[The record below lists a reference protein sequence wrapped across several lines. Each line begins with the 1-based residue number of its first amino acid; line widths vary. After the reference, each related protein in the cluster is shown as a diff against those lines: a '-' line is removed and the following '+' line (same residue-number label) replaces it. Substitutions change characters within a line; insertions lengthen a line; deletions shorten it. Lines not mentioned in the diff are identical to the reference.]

1 MMCFLPYVLRVVA
14 MLFLLGTLSMSTL
27 YTASC
32 RARQYQ
38 HTNKESTDSLLNL
51 SVLLYIPQDFALREI
66 PYIVTEEGKGYC
78 AGSKLMLSLG
88 PAYTAALRIAIGNVM
103 RKIHYTNV
111 MPIKAHLETARYD
124 AMIEPVA
131 DVEKVSTGID
141 FHSSSS
147 SANSTSFGI
156 STSGASGMGASGRIY
171 RFVTNIEPKISLRI
185 TLRSGETFVI
195 RAPHC
200 KATGDETGE
209 CIQLGEAMLRTINR
223 LRTPM
228 VNAFVPLLQENFAS
242 ITPAAK

>member
-1 MMCFLPYVLRVVA
+1 MMSFLPYVLRVSA
-14 MLFLLGTLSMSTL
+14 ALFLFGILSLSTL
-27 YTASC
+27 YTAPC
-32 RARQYQ
+32 FARQYQ
-38 HTNKESTDSLLNL
+38 HPNEQGVDSLLNL
-51 SVLLYIPQDFALREI
+51 SVLLYIPENFALREI
-66 PYIVTEEGKGYC
+66 PYIVAEEGKGYC

-88 PAYTAALRIAIGNVM
+88 PAYTAALRIAVGNVM

-111 MPIKAHLETARYD
+111 MPMKAKLETARYD
-124 AMIEPVA
+124 AIIEPVA
-131 DVEKVSTGID
+131 DIEKVYTGID

-147 SANSTSFGI
+147 SANGTSFGI

-171 RFVTNIEPKISLRI
+171 RFITNIEPKISLRI

-223 LRTPM
+223 LRTPI

-242 ITPAAK
+242 ITPSAK